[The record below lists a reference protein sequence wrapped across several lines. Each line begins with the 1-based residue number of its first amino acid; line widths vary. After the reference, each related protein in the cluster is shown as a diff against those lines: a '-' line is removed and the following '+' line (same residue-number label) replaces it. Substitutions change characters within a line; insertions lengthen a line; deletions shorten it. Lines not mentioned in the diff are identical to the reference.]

1 MANEG
6 YTLEQ
11 IDKRRRY
18 IENQITQLCLKGT
31 GLVPT
36 NEGKVQ
42 IQMLGEELF
51 RMSEGRN
58 QVIFDKAGRVHIMV
72 NFYCNE
78 EARLD
83 YLSANKTLF
92 DHTDTSLKSN
102 LHPAF
107 VINNAPI
114 RGFRLAKYLMPRV
127 NGVNYVASL
136 YNLSP
141 AHSSGGFTVSTD
153 GSVSAVNTTNNATAN
168 PDGEEIHVETFTE
181 NSFLYL
187 LGARR
192 AFETHGNSSGG
203 KYDADTTE
211 VADPAEYLYQGNV
224 KQTRTGTG
232 PLTWY
237 HDGTPWGVADLVG
250 NVCDICTG
258 FRLKSGELQFIP
270 NNDAGAR
277 GLTPSDLSAN
287 SEKWKALLEDGSFV
301 NVNENA
307 NSYKYDYLADIS
319 TGYASFC
326 LAKTLQHQQPN
337 DAPYGSVAL
346 KNMTA
351 REGTT
356 ANTLLR
362 IMGLFPLLA
371 STPRGTVYMRNTADI
386 LKTVYRGGHWVGG
399 SYSGLGWADCC
410 YGFGY
415 ASSKIGVRSAS
426 KME

>member
-11 IDKRRRY
+11 VDKRRRY
-18 IENQITQLCLKGT
+18 IENQITQLCLQGT
-31 GLVPT
+31 DLVPT

-107 VINNAPI
+107 IMDNSPI

-141 AHSSGGFTVSTD
+141 AHSSGGFSVSTD
-153 GSVSAVNTTNNATAN
+153 GTVSAVNAVNNSTAN
-168 PDGEEIHVETFTE
+168 ADGEEIHVETFAE

-192 AFETHGNSSGG
+192 AFETHGNSSRG

-211 VADPAEYLYQGNV
+211 IGEPAEYNYQGEAV
-224 KQTRTGTG
+224 QTRTGTG

-237 HDGTPWGVADLVG
+237 HDGTPWGVADFVG
-250 NVCDICTG
+250 NVYDICTG

-270 NNDAGAR
+270 NNDAGKR
-277 GLTPSDLSAN
+277 GLTPSDFASN
-287 SEKWKALLEDGSFV
+287 STKWKALLEDGSFV
-301 NVNENA
+301 DVNANA

-319 TGYASFC
+319 TGSASFC
-326 LAKTLQHQQPN
+326 LAKTLEHQQAN
-337 DAPYGSVAL
+337 DTPYGSVAL

-356 ANTLLR
+356 ANALLR
-362 IMGLFPLLA
+362 IMGLFPLLQ
-371 STPRGTVYMRNTADI
+371 STPRGTVYMCNTADV
-386 LKTVYRGGHWVGG
+386 LKTVVRGGNWISG
-399 SYSGLGWADCC
+399 SDAGRGCANCLF
-410 YGFGY
+410 GFGSANY
-415 ASSKIGVRSAS
+415 RFGARSAS
-426 KME
+426 KMG